1 MHEAS
6 SSQKRKDFW
15 IAFLAWLGINIGAV
29 VIIQVASYASGQ
41 DNSGT
46 VLGALL
52 FLLVL
57 LNIAAVAVLAV
68 KRRYAALGVGAAV
81 ATSLWVAALEGFFLV
96 ISVIAGGYDA
106 TYLRSDVVRGSI
118 EVTYAFLI
126 AGLIV
131 SGVGAIPTLLIIL
144 RRTR

>member
-1 MHEAS
+1 MHDAS

-15 IAFLAWLGINIGAV
+15 IAFVAWLGINIGAV
-29 VIIQVASYASGQ
+29 VIIQVASSVSGQ

-46 VLGALL
+46 VQGALS

-57 LNIAAVAVLAV
+57 LNMAAVAVLAV

-81 ATSLWVAALEGFFLV
+81 ATSLWVAVLEGFFLV
-96 ISVIAGGYDA
+96 ISVFAGGYDA

-118 EVTYAFLI
+118 EVTYAFL
-126 AGLIV
+126 AAALIV
-131 SGVGAIPTLLIIL
+131 SAVGGFPALRIIN
-144 RRTR
+144 RRIR

>member
-1 MHEAS
+1 MHDAS

-15 IAFLAWLGINIGAV
+15 IAFVAWLGINIGAV
-29 VIIQVASYASGQ
+29 VIIQVASSVSGQ

-46 VLGALL
+46 VQGALS

-57 LNIAAVAVLAV
+57 LNMAAVAVLAV

-81 ATSLWVAALEGFFLV
+81 ATSLWVAVLEGFFLV
-96 ISVIAGGYDA
+96 ISVFAGGYDA

-126 AGLIV
+126 AALIV
-131 SGVGAIPTLLIIL
+131 SGVGAIPTLLIIH
-144 RRTR
+144 RRIR

>member
-1 MHEAS
+1 MHYAS

-15 IAFLAWLGINIGAV
+15 IAFAAWLGTNAV
-29 VIIQVASYASGQ
+29 AIAIIQVASSASGP

-46 VLGALL
+46 VLGALS

-57 LNIAAVAVLAV
+57 LNAAALVILAV

-81 ATSLWVAALEGFFLV
+81 ATSLWVAVLEGFFLV
-96 ISVIAGGYDA
+96 ISIFAGGYDA
-106 TYLRSDVVRGSI
+106 TYLSSDVTRGNI

-126 AGLIV
+126 AALIV
-131 SGVGAIPTLLIIL
+131 SAIGAVPTLWIIH
-144 RRTR
+144 RRIS